1 MTCMAIFLATPFMFS
16 HVDVRTIDTRIDR
29 TIVELVSNQT
39 NSNHTSMLVNQLEYL
54 YKTHYDC
61 SENVTI
67 ILEDSCDISVIHG
80 GDGLKIMITF
90 PLAESYGRNITQ

>member
-1 MTCMAIFLATPFMFS
+1 
-16 HVDVRTIDTRIDR
+16 
-29 TIVELVSNQT
+29 
-39 NSNHTSMLVNQLEYL
+39 MLVNQLVYL

-80 GDGLKIMITF
+80 GDGLKTTLTF
-90 PLAESYGRNITQ
+90 PLAELCGRNITQ